1 VPSPYRHSP
10 TQCHHSTSYESEQ
23 VVTQAQTMRRGQETR
38 AGCRAVTVCEVTPRS
53 GRARLGAPGHRKQRA
68 TAAHRPPTGAQASAQ
83 PCGELRAALWE
94 FWQKPSPCRPRLA
107 GEGLEPYRGAA
118 APARALWP
126 RPFRQPHL
134 LTATSPQHCIFR
146 LPTPIGTPPPPPG
159 RSDIF

>member
-1 VPSPYRHSP
+1 M
-10 TQCHHSTSYESEQ
+10 
-23 VVTQAQTMRRGQETR
+23 VTQAQTMRRGQETR
-38 AGCRAVTVCEVTPRS
+38 AGCGAVTVCEVTPRS

-83 PCGELRAALWE
+83 PCGELRAALRG

-118 APARALWP
+118 ALARALWP
-126 RPFRQPHL
+126 RPFRPPHL
-134 LTATSPQHCIFR
+134 LTATSPQYCIFR
-146 LPTPIGTPPPPPG
+146 LPTPTGKPPPPG